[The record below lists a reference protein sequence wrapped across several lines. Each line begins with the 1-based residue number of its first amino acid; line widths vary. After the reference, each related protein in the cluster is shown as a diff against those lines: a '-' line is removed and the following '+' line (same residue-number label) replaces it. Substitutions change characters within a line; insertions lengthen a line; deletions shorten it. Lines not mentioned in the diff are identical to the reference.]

1 MYLKGGVQLNIELV
15 EISRIYIPSPVRPII
30 RILTPRAPHLL
41 FNPPILL
48 ILNNKLNFLTIRR
61 RLLEQIA
68 KLPKQLR
75 RIVM

>member
-1 MYLKGGVQLNIELV
+1 MYLTGGVQLNLELV

-30 RILTPRAPHLL
+30 RILTPPHLL